1 MRMLPTI
8 ILAAFSLVCLAQSA
22 SASKIY
28 RKDSFYTISG
38 NTAAE
43 LDRSMSGRGPFL
55 KTTGSRHP
63 GATRLKFV
71 PNIKL
76 VKDGRYCKVARAD
89 IDIQA
94 NVLLPRWK
102 QRNSTRSAELAII
115 WDVLY
120 RDIRRH
126 EESHIIIARAHA
138 SEMEHAIRSLYYRKD
153 CKELQADINKVV
165 NRIMRKQDRAQA
177 YFERVETL
185 NFEKRFSRLLNY
197 RLQQLEGK

>member
-1 MRMLPTI
+1 MRLLPTI
-8 ILAAFSLVCLAQSA
+8 ILAALSLACLAQSA

-43 LDRSMSGRGPFL
+43 LDRSLSGRGPFL

-71 PNIKL
+71 PDIRL
-76 VKDGRYCKVARAD
+76 VKEGRYCKVAKAN
-89 IDIQA
+89 IDIEA
-94 NVLLPRWK
+94 KVLLPRWK
-102 QRNSTRSAELAII
+102 QRNSTRSPELAII

-126 EESHIIIARAHA
+126 EESHIVIARAHA
-138 SEMEHAIRSLYYRKD
+138 SEMEHEIRSLYYQRNCQD
-153 CKELQADINKVV
+153 LQRNINKVV
-165 NRIMRKQDRAQA
+165 NRVMRKHDRAQA

-185 NFEKRFSRLLNY
+185 NFEKRFARLLAY
-197 RLQQLEGK
+197 RLEQLEGK